1 VHVLE
6 AIRRRGSTRAFLKRP
21 VSHEL
26 IRQLIAA
33 AGFAPSGTNIQPW
46 HVHVVTGPARDRL
59 CRRVVEA
66 AATGGAQAP
75 PYAYYPATWR
85 EPYLG
90 RRRACGWGLYGTL
103 GIAKSDRERMQA
115 QQLRNFVFFDA
126 PVGLFFTVD
135 ADMPQG
141 TWLDYGMFL
150 QTIMLAAEGVGL
162 STCPQA
168 AWLDHHGI
176 VRDELALPAD
186 QTLVCG
192 MALGYRDPHS
202 VVNRFRPERIPAE
215 AFMVWHDGSR
225 GQA

>member
-1 VHVLE
+1 MHVLE
-6 AIRRRGSTRAFLKRP
+6 AIRRRGSTRAFLNKP

-33 AGFAPSGTNIQPW
+33 ASFAPSGTNIQPW

-59 CRRVVEA
+59 CQRVVEA
-66 AATGGAQAP
+66 ARTGAAEAP

-135 ADMPQG
+135 SDMPQG

-150 QTIMLAAEGVGL
+150 QSIMLAAEGVGL

-168 AWLDHHGI
+168 AWLDYHGI

-186 QTLVCG
+186 QVLVCG
-192 MALGYRDPHS
+192 MAIGFRDPDS

-215 AFMVWHDGSR
+215 AFMAWHDGSR
-225 GQA
+225 RQT